1 MGIVMFLA
9 KLIVEAVLFVV
20 ALAFLIMAFELPP
33 QLMAFTIGPMNPELA
48 QVYTMLEIGLIIS
61 ILIFGLPKGRGWFN
75 KQWKEWT
82 QKIHKPEA

>member
-1 MGIVMFLA
+1 MAILMFLA

-33 QLMAFTIGPMNPELA
+33 RLMALTVGPMNPELA

-61 ILIFGLPKGRGWFN
+61 ILIFGLPKGRDWFN
-75 KQWKEWT
+75 KWWKHWSR
-82 QKIHKPEA
+82 KIYKPEA